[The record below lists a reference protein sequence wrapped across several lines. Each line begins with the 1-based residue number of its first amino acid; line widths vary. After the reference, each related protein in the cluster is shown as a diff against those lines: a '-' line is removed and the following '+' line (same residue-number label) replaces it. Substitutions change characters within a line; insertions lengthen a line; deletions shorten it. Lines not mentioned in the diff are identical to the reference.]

1 MGPMESLPL
10 GLGAHWIFDGHGVPA
25 AHLEEASLRRALDE
39 LPELLGLSKVC
50 PPQTFHHAEHGQRTV
65 AGIVLLSE
73 SHLSLHAFPE
83 QGLVHGDLFSCKPFD
98 VDVARRYLRQFFSLE
113 LFHEHFLERRA
124 RPPGH
129 LGLSVDGGPGTGLR
143 RTG

>member
-1 MGPMESLPL
+1 MESASL
-10 GLGAHWIFDGHGVPA
+10 GLGTHWIFDGHGVPA
-25 AHLEEASLRRALDE
+25 ARLEEPVVRLALEE
-39 LPELLGLSKVC
+39 LPVRLGLTKVC
-50 PPQTFHHAEHGQRTV
+50 PPQTFHHGEHGQRTV

-98 VDVARRYLRQFFSLE
+98 VEVARQFLRQFFTFE
-113 LFHEHFLERRA
+113 LFHEQQLERRA
-124 RPPGH
+124 PSHGH
-129 LGLSVDGGPGTGLR
+129 LGVSLDGGPRPGLP